1 MGLESSCTA
10 HFKGNSSRGK
20 LLLESDSLLFRGD
33 FRLKIPIVSMR
44 RVRADSRALR
54 ITFPDGTV
62 SFDLGPSAARWADK
76 ILHPPSLLDKLGVKP
91 SMNIS
96 LLGRFDKTFLAD
108 LRSRTSRIS
117 TAKPVPNSDL
127 IFLLAESKSALARF
141 KTLRASLQ
149 PAGALWVVYP
159 KGQPHITEAAV
170 MAAAKSAGLVDV
182 KVCRFSSS
190 HTALKLVIP
199 VSKRNSIHAP
209 SS

>member
-10 HFKGNSSRGK
+10 RFKGTSSRGK

-33 FRLKIPIVSMR
+33 FRLKIPFSSIRSVQA
-44 RVRADSRALR
+44 VAGELR
-54 ITFPDGTV
+54 ITFPDGTAA
-62 SFDLGPSAARWADK
+62 FDLGPAAAKWADK

-96 LLGRFDKTFLAD
+96 LLGVSDKSFLAD

-117 TAKPVPNSDL
+117 SAKPAPNSDL
-127 IFLLAESKSALARF
+127 IFLLADSKSALARLI
-141 KTLRASLQ
+141 TLRAFLQ

-159 KGQPHITEAAV
+159 KGQPHITQADV

-182 KVCRFSSS
+182 KVCSFSSS
-190 HTALKLVIP
+190 HTALKFVIP
-199 VSKRNSIHAP
+199 LSRRKP
-209 SS
+209 

>member
-10 HFKGNSSRGK
+10 HFKKQSSRGK
-20 LLLESDSLLFRGD
+20 LLLESDFLLFRGD
-33 FRLKIPIVSMR
+33 FRLKIPFNSMR
-44 RVRADSRALR
+44 RVRADSAALR

-62 SFDLGPSAARWADK
+62 TFDLGPAAARWADK

-96 LLGRFDKTFLAD
+96 LLRLSDKTFLAD

-117 TAKPVPNSDL
+117 TTKPAPNSDL
-127 IFLLAESKSALARF
+127 IFLLADSKAALTRL

-159 KGQPHITEAAV
+159 KGRPHITQADV

-199 VSKRNSIHAP
+199 LVRRKL
-209 SS
+209 

>member
-1 MGLESSCTA
+1 MGLESSCTVY
-10 HFKGNSSRGK
+10 FKGNSARGK

-33 FRLKIPIVSMR
+33 FRLKIPFNSMR
-44 RVRADSRALR
+44 RVRADSGALR

-62 SFDLGPSAARWADK
+62 SFDLGPAAVRWADK

-96 LLGRFDKTFLAD
+96 LLGVSDKAFLAD

-117 TAKPVPNSDL
+117 SAKPAPNSDL
-127 IFLLAESKSALARF
+127 IFLLADSKSALARL
-141 KTLRASLQ
+141 KTLRAFLQ

-159 KGQPHITEAAV
+159 KGQAHITQADV
-170 MAAAKSAGLVDV
+170 MAAAKSAGFVDV
-182 KVCRFSSS
+182 KVCSFSSS

-199 VSKRNSIHAP
+199 VVRR
-209 SS
+209 

>member
-10 HFKGNSSRGK
+10 HFKKQSSRGK
-20 LLLESDSLLFRGD
+20 LLLESDFLIFRGD
-33 FRLKIPIVSMR
+33 FRLKIPFGTMR
-44 RVRADSRALR
+44 SVKASAATLR

-62 SFDLGPSAARWADK
+62 SFDLSPAAARWADK

-96 LLGRFDKTFLAD
+96 LLRLSDKTFLAD
-108 LRSRTSRIS
+108 FRSRTSRIS
-117 TAKPVPNSDL
+117 TAKPAPNSDL
-127 IFLLAESKSALARF
+127 IFLAAESKSTLAHL

-159 KGQPHITEAAV
+159 KGQPHITQADV

-199 VSKRNSIHAP
+199 LVRRKL
-209 SS
+209 